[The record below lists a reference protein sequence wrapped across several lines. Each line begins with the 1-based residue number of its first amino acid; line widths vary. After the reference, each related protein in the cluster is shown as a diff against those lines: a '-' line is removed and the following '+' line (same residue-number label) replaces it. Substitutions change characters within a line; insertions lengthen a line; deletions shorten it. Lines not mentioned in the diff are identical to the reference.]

1 MRVIAGKYRG
11 RKLNSPI
18 NNDIRPTTD
27 KVKESIF
34 NILQG
39 TVENSYVLDLF
50 AGSGALGIEAL
61 SRGAKKV
68 YFCDN
73 NSKALDLLMSNLS
86 FCEKGTFE
94 VFKGDYTD
102 CLRLLAS
109 KKIELD
115 IILCDPPYS
124 KKLGGEVLD
133 RIKKHQLLAEN
144 GTIIIE
150 RKTDDA
156 AVNHKY
162 FDKISTRTY
171 GETALEIFSKV
182 RKVAITG
189 TFDPFTKGH
198 KDLVIKALED
208 FDKVYVVV
216 LNNPD
221 KVMSYSLED
230 RLEMINLSLKEY
242 KNSII
247 VEYFDGL
254 AIDYCV
260 ENGISYILRGVR
272 NDRDFAYEREM
283 ADYNKVNGGIET
295 LFMPAL
301 NEISSSEVRENVKNR
316 QSVNDM
322 VAQEIIPILEKIR

>member
-1 MRVIAGKYRG
+1 MRVISGKYRG

-27 KVKESIF
+27 KVKEAIF

-39 TVENSYVLDLF
+39 DIEDTLVLDLF

-68 YFCDN
+68 YFCEN
-73 NSKALDLLMSNLS
+73 NSKSLDLLMSNLA
-86 FCEKGTFE
+86 FCDKSSYE

-109 KKIELD
+109 KNIKLD

-124 KKLGGEVLD
+124 KKLGEQVLD
-133 RIKKHQLLAEN
+133 RIRKHQLLSSD
-144 GTIIIE
+144 GTIIVE

-156 AVNHKY
+156 VVDDKY

-171 GETALEIFSKV
+171 GDTTLEIFTLLS
-182 RKVAITG
+182 KVAITG
-189 TFDPFTKGH
+189 TFDPFTCGH

-221 KVMSYSLED
+221 KIMSYSLED
-230 RLEMINLSLKEY
+230 RLNMIELSLAEY
-242 KNSII
+242 KKRLVI
-247 VEYFDGL
+247 EYYEGM
-254 AIDYCV
+254 AVDYCNA
-260 ENGISYILRGVR
+260 NGIKYILRGVR
-272 NDRDFAYEREM
+272 NDRDFEYERKM
-283 ADYNKVNGGIET
+283 AEYNKENGGIET
-295 LFMPAL
+295 IFMNAIK
-301 NEISSSEVRENVKNR
+301 EISSTDVREKVKTN
-316 QSVNDM
+316 QSVSDM
-322 VAQEIIPILEKIR
+322 VEQEIIPILDKIR